1 MKKHSSRYVHNLWI
15 VLLLIPAL
23 AVAEEGRFIALQG
36 GANPAALAC
45 VACHGETLRGNPD
58 LAAPR
63 IAGLP
68 EDYIAKQ
75 LHDFSAG
82 NRHNELMQPI
92 ARALSEDEIA
102 AVAKDFSAL
111 PKVNVLADMPLR
123 PAADTAAWLA
133 MRGAWE
139 RNIPPCTS
147 CHGANGMGVGNTF
160 PPLAGQSTAYLATQ
174 LHAFKNGAKNE
185 KPNRKKLRA
194 ILAKR
199 FNDSNG
205 LMRHIA
211 ASLTDAEIKMLAEYF
226 SAWAVSDEPV
236 AANRVFLK

>member
-1 MKKHSSRYVHNLWI
+1 MAADGNSIMLH
-15 VLLLIPAL
+15 
-23 AVAEEGRFIALQG
+23 G
-36 GANPAALAC
+36 GGNPAALAC
-45 VACHGETLRGNPD
+45 VTCHGADLRGNPE

-75 LHDFSAG
+75 LHDFRAG
-82 NRHNELMQPI
+82 TRHNELMQPV
-92 ARALSEDEIA
+92 ARALTADEIA
-102 AVAKDFSAL
+102 AVAKDFSLL

-123 PAADTAAWLA
+123 PAPDTAAWLA

-160 PPLAGQSTAYLATQ
+160 PPLAGQSAAYLAAQ

-185 KPNRKKLRA
+185 KPGRKKQMVMA
-194 ILAKR
+194 AKR
-199 FNDSNG
+199 FNDPNG

-226 SAWAVSDEPV
+226 AAWAVSDEPV

>member
-1 MKKHSSRYVHNLWI
+1 MKKHSRRYLHNLWM
-15 VLLLIPAL
+15 VSLLIPAL
-23 AVAEEGRFIALQG
+23 AMAADGNSIMLQG
-36 GANPAALAC
+36 GANPAAMPC
-45 VACHGETLRGNPD
+45 VACHGEKLQGNPD

-75 LHDFSAG
+75 LHDFGAST
-82 NRHNELMQPI
+82 RHNELMQPI
-92 ARALSEDEIA
+92 ARALTEDEIA
-102 AVAKDFSAL
+102 AVAKDFSAR
-111 PKVNVLADMPLR
+111 PKVNVLAEMPLR
-123 PAADTAAWLA
+123 PLPDTAAWFA
-133 MRGAWE
+133 QRGAWE

-147 CHGANGMGVGNTF
+147 CHGSNGMGVGNTF
-160 PPLAGQSTAYLATQ
+160 PPLAGQSAAYLEAQ

-185 KPNRKKLRA
+185 KPGRKKQMA
-194 ILAKR
+194 MAAKR
-199 FNDSNG
+199 FNDPNG

-226 SAWAVSDEPV
+226 AAWTVSDEPV